1 MLPVGFIII
10 AVMLRLWSGA
20 SYFKATL
27 NGTAQ
32 PSIVSWS
39 FWSLTALIAFV
50 VQLSRGSGPEAFVTL
65 AIGLSPIAV
74 CVAALY
80 KGAYRTSLQKSD
92 KWCIALTSLG
102 IMLWII
108 SKNPLM
114 ALYMSI
120 LADIFSSIPTILKSY
135 RKPQSEHPAAYVL
148 SVISMGITLLTVT
161 NWQITNWLF
170 TAYILAINCT
180 YLFTIFI
187 LSKLRRDNRREVV
200 TA

>member
-1 MLPVGFIII
+1 MLPIGFIII
-10 AVMLRLWSGA
+10 AILLRLWSGA
-20 SYFKATL
+20 SYFRATL
-27 NGTAQ
+27 KGTAQ

-50 VQLSRGSGPEAFVTL
+50 VQLTRGSGPEAFVTL

-74 CVAALY
+74 CIAALY
-80 KGAYRTSLQKSD
+80 KGAYKTSLQKSD
-92 KWCIALTSLG
+92 KWCIALTTLG
-102 IMLWII
+102 IVLWII

-135 RKPQSEHPAAYVL
+135 RRPESEHPTAYFL
-148 SVISMGITLLTVT
+148 SVISMALTLLTVT

-180 YLFTIFI
+180 YLFAIFV
-187 LSKLRRDNRREVV
+187 LSKLRKGNQQEV
-200 TA
+200 AAA